1 MVEIFSV
8 LFIRLG
14 HLLRAERKNCPLI
27 VFTECR
33 IKETIIISE
42 PA

>member
-1 MVEIFSV
+1 MIEISSV

-14 HLLRAERKNCPLI
+14 HLLRAERKNCSLI
-27 VFTECR
+27 IFIECR
-33 IKETIIISE
+33 IKKTIIISE